1 MDRLRPIFKKESK
14 IEGSIC
20 FMKRL
25 LSAILLIG
33 LLVAGCGGAKPDASG
48 QAQAEAKP
56 GAMVTLSVAD
66 LKKRIDAGPMPVLI
80 DVREQSE
87 WNEGHIDGA
96 KLMPL
101 ATVEKMVADAGLAK
115 DQEIV
120 LICRSGNRSGQAYQK
135 LQALGYTNLKNVTG
149 GMNEW
154 TKIGPVT
161 K

>member
-1 MDRLRPIFKKESK
+1 
-14 IEGSIC
+14 
-20 FMKRL
+20 MKRL

-33 LLVAGCGGAKPDASG
+33 LLVTGCGGAKPDGSG
-48 QAQAEAKP
+48 QGAPATAKAE
-56 GAMVTLSVAD
+56 AMVTLSVAD
-66 LKKRIDAGPMPVLI
+66 LKKRIDAGPMPLVI

-87 WNEGHIDGA
+87 WDAGHIEGA
-96 KLMPL
+96 RLMPL
-101 ATVEKMVADAGLAK
+101 AAVEKMVADAGLAK
-115 DQEIV
+115 DQEII

-154 TKIGPVT
+154 AKIGPIT